1 MLEDFRLK
9 VLVAVAARKS
19 FTKAAEQLRIS
30 QSAVS
35 QNVSELEKRLGVKL
49 FERQRGETLLTD
61 AGEIFMEYADSILEK
76 YEDIQ
81 KMFSRFP
88 DKVVKVSASDE
99 VFNYIVSELLA
110 DFLKIHTEIT
120 FLNVLAG
127 DVDLKIVLTPYNKER
142 GMIRLSYH
150 PSSAFASTRL
160 WSVLS
165 EFLEPTRE

>member
-9 VLVAVAARKS
+9 VFVAVAARKS

-61 AGEIFMEYADSILEK
+61 AGEIFMEYAGSILEK

-127 DVDLKIVLTPYNKER
+127 DVDLKIVLAPYNKER

-150 PSSAFASTRL
+150 PSPAFASTRL

-165 EFLEPTRE
+165 DFLEPTRE